1 MGYLDNQN
9 WERNYNAKN
18 QYGAPTET
26 VVIDGK
32 SYTGV
37 NPGKGRPPAA
47 TEIGMVSPSSG
58 LTITGTERN
67 AAKEAEAR
75 AIGYTPEYIAS
86 RGGINAQGY
95 FNDTPLSGQLSA
107 AEQKQVRKP
116 DGSTDTTAMARILQ
130 EKQIKEL
137 VAQGVS
143 EADAYKRVTSQYGQY
158 AISPTASAGGYDANG
173 KPVAGG
179 QYDASGKFVGF
190 IRP

>member
-9 WERNYNAKN
+9 WERNYNAAN
-18 QYGAPTET
+18 QYGAQTKT
-26 VVIDGK
+26 VTLPDGK
-32 SYTGV
+32 TIQAIDVGSA
-37 NPGKGRPPAA
+37 RPPAA

-116 DGSTDTTAMARILQ
+116 DGSTDTYSSRKTNKRISCSRNFR
-130 EKQIKEL
+130 
-137 VAQGVS
+137 G
-143 EADAYKRVTSQYGQY
+143 
-158 AISPTASAGGYDANG
+158 
-173 KPVAGG
+173 
-179 QYDASGKFVGF
+179 
-190 IRP
+190 